1 MPQLYCDTLTA
12 ASLSYIARNAWQIPA
27 EAARLSEMIVVMN
40 RIAVAAGREPDF
52 EKTFAE
58 RDRAVDGM
66 PGFIDMQVL
75 RPAEGNTYVVLTRWK
90 SREAFQEWTQSEAF
104 ISAHRKQ
111 SPGLA
116 EGRPTL
122 EIYEVFTE

>member
-1 MPQLYCDTLTA
+1 MV
-12 ASLSYIARNAWQIPA
+12 I
-27 EAARLSEMIVVMN
+27 VMN
-40 RIAVAAGREPDF
+40 RIPVAEGREQEF
-52 EKTFAE
+52 EKTFME
-58 RDRAVDGM
+58 RDRAVDRM

-75 RPAEGNTYVVLTRWK
+75 RPSEGRTYVVLTRWK
-90 SREAFQEWTQSEAF
+90 SREAFRQWTESEAF

-116 EGRPTL
+116 ESRPTL